1 MSSSSSSS
9 IETDYTTEIN
19 KFKDDIK
26 ARAEELVLKT
36 FPRKT
41 IELHRLLESQRFS
54 LKNLEKIKHEIN
66 IPIPEYPYV
75 TPVQSTP
82 VTVDSNHH
90 HHHHVDDSE
99 NSSATDCDSS
109 PTSQQQQQQ
118 QQTNGPSS
126 KKRKY
131 LVLTEDDNRIE
142 NDQKS
147 SSTTSENL
155 KNQPKPTDGS
165 RVLILPYGSVR
176 CNKHIVELIDIVK
189 PLIRQLVEDT
199 NLLKMWVLFLIP
211 RIEDGNN
218 FGVSI
223 QEEALTEIRT
233 VEAEATTYFDQMSHY
248 FHSRARIITKIAKY
262 PHVDDFRRNVAEI
275 DEKEF
280 LCLRLTMVELR
291 NHYASL
297 HDIVTKNLD
306 KIKTPRS
313 TNQNHQFY

>member
-1 MSSSSSSS
+1 
-9 IETDYTTEIN
+9 
-19 KFKDDIK
+19 
-26 ARAEELVLKT
+26 
-36 FPRKT
+36 
-41 IELHRLLESQRFS
+41 SQRFS

-75 TPVQSTP
+75 TPVQATP
-82 VTVDSNHH
+82 VTVDK

-109 PTSQQQQQQ
+109 PTAQQPQQQ
-118 QQTNGPSS
+118 QQTNGPST

-131 LVLTEDDNRIE
+131 LVLTEDDNDRIG
-142 NDQKS
+142 N
-147 SSTTSENL
+147 SSTTTTIEQS
-155 KNQPKPTDGS
+155 KISTKPTDGS

-248 FHSRARIITKIAKY
+248 FNSRARIITKIAKY

-280 LCLRLTMVELR
+280 LCLRLTMAELR

>member
-1 MSSSSSSS
+1 M
-9 IETDYTTEIN
+9 
-19 KFKDDIK
+19 
-26 ARAEELVLKT
+26 
-36 FPRKT
+36 
-41 IELHRLLESQRFS
+41 
-54 LKNLEKIKHEIN
+54 EKIKHEIN

-90 HHHHVDDSE
+90 QHLDDSE

-147 SSTTSENL
+147 SSTTTSENL
-155 KNQPKPTDGS
+155 KNQSTPKPTDGS
-165 RVLILPYGSVR
+165 RVLILSYGSVR